1 MNLSQLNGN
10 ENDWKGGYPAKKI
23 IFKKKKKK
31 INCQLENIIIYNIIS
46 FFKTL
51 KVGIKT
57 VAILIRGEC

>member
-1 MNLSQLNGN
+1 METKMIEKGVTLLTLSQL
-10 ENDWKGGYPAKKI
+10 PTLPTLS
-23 IFKKKKKK
+23 
-31 INCQLENIIIYNIIS
+31 QLENIIIYNIIS